1 MFAIQTEI
9 FTNLKSLIYNSLKR
23 KLEYLSNISYALNIV
38 IIQENTILNRLVKK
52 SRSDKTVLYLFV
64 SI

>member
-9 FTNLKSLIYNSLKR
+9 FTNLKSLIDNSLKR